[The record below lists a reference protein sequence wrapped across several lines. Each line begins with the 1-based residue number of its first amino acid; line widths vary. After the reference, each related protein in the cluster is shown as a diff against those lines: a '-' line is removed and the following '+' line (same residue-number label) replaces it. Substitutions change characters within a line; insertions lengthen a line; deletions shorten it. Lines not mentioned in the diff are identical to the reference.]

1 MHRVERIAL
10 DTFPYHFR
18 LAVNEDIDALW
29 RLEQDSFQNDRLS
42 RRRFKHWITAETGIL
57 LVAENELGQVCAYA
71 LIWCHKGTR
80 LSRLYSLAVA
90 QSTRGTGLGRA
101 LLLEAEALAMEQGR
115 LYMRLEVAK
124 NNLAAIGLYEKLGYR
139 VFGEYLD
146 YYEDH
151 SDALRMQ
158 KRIASPVSSE
168 LAPQM
173 PWYQQTTKFTCGP
186 SALLMAMASQDSDI
200 ALSQVNEIAIWRE
213 ATTIYMTTGLGGTH
227 PVGLGLAAKRRGF
240 EVVVWIN
247 NDSTLFIEGVR
258 SDTKKQLMKVVHEQF
273 MHEAL
278 SSSVVLRKAAISQQD
293 IDTALASG
301 YAVLVLISTYRLD
314 GRKAPHWVAVS
325 GSDKHC
331 FYLHDPDLDD
341 DQLAIDAQHVPI
353 ARDDFEKMTSFG
365 ASRLRTAVAIKKVA

>member
-1 MHRVERIAL
+1 
-10 DTFPYHFR
+10 
-18 LAVNEDIDALW
+18 
-29 RLEQDSFQNDRLS
+29 
-42 RRRFKHWITAETGIL
+42 
-57 LVAENELGQVCAYA
+57 
-71 LIWCHKGTR
+71 
-80 LSRLYSLAVA
+80 
-90 QSTRGTGLGRA
+90 
-101 LLLEAEALAMEQGR
+101 
-115 LYMRLEVAK
+115 
-124 NNLAAIGLYEKLGYR
+124 
-139 VFGEYLD
+139 
-146 YYEDH
+146 
-151 SDALRMQ
+151 
-158 KRIASPVSSE
+158 
-168 LAPQM
+168 
-173 PWYQQTTKFTCGP
+173 
-186 SALLMAMASQDSDI
+186 MAMASQDSDI

-293 IDTALASG
+293 IDAALASG

-331 FYLHDPDLDD
+331 FYLHDPDVDD